1 MKPHGPVSFD
11 AATREYR
18 AWLGTHV
25 TITDAEWA
33 KRQEVLASCSPFEF
47 FRATFYRWAQWW
59 PAVCD
64 ELDHDGHPG
73 QDLGKAPQVLGIGDL
88 HVENFGT
95 WRDAEG
101 RLVWGINDFDEACC
115 LPYTHD
121 LVRLASSAR
130 FAIQER
136 HQKADDA
143 TGVAD
148 HGAVQT
154 ALSGAADHEFRAA
167 CQSLLAGYGEA
178 LDQEQRKVGRRPFI
192 LAEDKGTAW
201 LRDIVMNKL
210 RAKGDGSEFTKFLES
225 LKDLSS
231 VEGDMPESAWHALR
245 HAMPDDVHA
254 FRVGHREAG
263 LGSLGRQRFTA
274 VVDDWHGGVLAREA
288 KALAPSAWR
297 WWTEDGKRNTSYL
310 YMTVLGLAVRS
321 RDPAVSVFEGDQAWV
336 VRRLAPDSGRVK
348 LGSLPKAG
356 HLEDDLLR
364 AMGHET
370 ANVHVP
376 LGNVRRRLRA
386 ADGRRTRTGCTTLP
400 ARWPTGWWR
409 TWRNHG
415 K

>member
-1 MKPHGPVSFD
+1 MKPRGPASFD
-11 AATREYR
+11 EATNEYR
-18 AWLGTHV
+18 SWLGARV
-25 TITDAEWA
+25 TITDDEWA
-33 KRQEVLASCSPFEF
+33 KRHKVLAKASPFEF

-64 ELDHDGHPG
+64 EIDDDGHPG
-73 QDLGKAPQVLGIGDL
+73 PGLVGAPQVLGVGDL

-121 LVRLASSAR
+121 LVRLAASAR
-130 FAIQER
+130 FAIEER
-136 HQKADDA
+136 HQKTADAAKAAGPA
-143 TGVAD
+143 TVKTTPPA
-148 HGAVQT
+148 
-154 ALSGAADHEFRAA
+154 AADHEFRAA
-167 CQSLLAGYGEA
+167 CQSLLAGYAEA
-178 LDQEQRKVGRRPFI
+178 IDPAHRIGRRPFI
-192 LAEDKGTAW
+192 LAEGKRTAW

-210 RAKGDGSEFTKFLES
+210 RATGDKSEFTMFLDS
-225 LKDLSS
+225 LQDLAS
-231 VEGDMPESAWHALR
+231 VEGDVPESAWHALR

-254 FRVGHREAG
+254 FRVGHRDAG

-288 KALAPSAWR
+288 KALAPSAWQ
-297 WWTEDGKRNTSYL
+297 WWTEEGKQNSSYL
-310 YMTVLGLAVRS
+310 YMTVIGLAVRS
-321 RDPAVSVFEGDQAWV
+321 RDPAVSVFEGAQTWV

-356 HLEDDLLR
+356 NLEDDLLR

-376 LGNVRRRLRA
+376 LGNVRHDFERRRKKDPEWLYLA
-386 ADGRRTRTGCTTLP
+386 A
-400 ARWPTGWWR
+400 
-409 TWRNHG
+409 G
-415 K
+415 KMADRVEVDLAASR